1 MSAPMTRVAVVTP
14 DVVGSRMAGPG
25 IRAFHFATELARHF
39 DVVLIAQLRE
49 LEPQGFE
56 TAEWGSP
63 GARAAMRSADVLI
76 GQPRREVLSVRHRRA
91 IYDLFD
97 PTVLELEELVRRDPT
112 LRMRVHRQL
121 EWGRLSVAL
130 RTGWRCI
137 AATSRQR
144 DFYLGVHASR
154 TGDIVRWPD
163 RWLEIPF
170 GAEVDPGR
178 GEPAIPPGP
187 PVAAWGGGTW
197 EWLDPKLAVTAVEQL
212 NADGVAVRLLFLGT
226 GHPNRNIDGK
236 VGLPISGDE
245 SFILRNDE
253 WVPYR
258 ERGRWLAGCRLSI
271 MLHGVTAES
280 ELSIRTRLF
289 DAIAFGIPVV
299 ATRGGWAADLVESEG
314 LGVVVEPESLPTVAA
329 GIRRLVE
336 DDAFHAACV
345 LNLERLRPRFAWS
358 EVVRPLVEAID
369 DR

>member
-1 MSAPMTRVAVVTP
+1 MTRVAIVTP
-14 DVVGSRMAGPG
+14 DVVGTRMVGPG

-39 DVVLIAQLRE
+39 DVVLVAQLQG
-49 LEPQGFE
+49 LEAQGFE
-56 TAEWGSP
+56 TAAWGSAA
-63 GARAAMRSADVLI
+63 ARAAMRSSDVLI
-76 GQPRREVLSVRHRRA
+76 GQPRREVLSARHPRA

-112 LRMRVHRQL
+112 FRLRVHRQL
-121 EWGRLSVAL
+121 EWGRLAVAL

-137 AATSRQR
+137 AATPRQR

-154 TGDIVRWPD
+154 TGDIQRWPD

-170 GAEVDPGR
+170 GAESEPSS
-178 GEPAIPPGP
+178 GEPAIPAGA

-197 EWLDPKLAVTAVEQL
+197 EWLDPQLAVHAVEKL
-212 NADGVAVRLLFLGT
+212 NAEGVAVRLLFLGT
-226 GHPNRNIDGK
+226 GHPNSLVDGK
-236 VGLPISGDE
+236 VGLPIKGDE

-258 ERGRWLAGCRLSI
+258 ERGRWLSGCRLSI

-280 ELSIRTRLF
+280 DLSIRTRLF

-299 ATRGGWAADLVESEG
+299 ATRGGWAADLVEAER
-314 LGVVVEPESLPTVAA
+314 LGVVVEPESLESVAA
-329 GIRRLVE
+329 AIRRLVE

-345 LNLERLRPRFAWS
+345 KNLEGLRARFAWS
-358 EVVRPLVEAID
+358 EVVRPLVRAIG